1 MVLSALRIKGD
12 RWKNKVQKS
21 IVRLKSGYIF
31 ARSKRLR
38 LFGESSKKG
47 IEKESKKIKLKIIL
61 ILFWCNKKGFYICT
75 RLRDKRLKSI

>member
-1 MVLSALRIKGD
+1 MIFFCEYELLVLSALRIKGD

-38 LFGESSKKG
+38 LFGVSSKKG
-47 IEKESKKIKLKIIL
+47 IEKGVKK
-61 ILFWCNKKGFYICT
+61 
-75 RLRDKRLKSI
+75 